1 MISEQEAT
9 VRTHT
14 VTVTEQRPAEQQP
27 ADVVQKTAEIINP
40 DLESLLAA
48 LEYERISGLAYFYW
62 QQRGCPVGSPDEDW
76 FRAERDIRQ
85 GK

>member
-9 VRTHT
+9 VQTQT
-14 VTVTEQRPAEQQP
+14 AAATELHPAEVSRKP
-27 ADVVQKTAEIINP
+27 AYVTNP
-40 DLESLLAA
+40 DLDSLLSA
-48 LEYERISGLAYFYW
+48 LEYERISALAYFYW

-76 FRAERDIRQ
+76 FRAERDIRE